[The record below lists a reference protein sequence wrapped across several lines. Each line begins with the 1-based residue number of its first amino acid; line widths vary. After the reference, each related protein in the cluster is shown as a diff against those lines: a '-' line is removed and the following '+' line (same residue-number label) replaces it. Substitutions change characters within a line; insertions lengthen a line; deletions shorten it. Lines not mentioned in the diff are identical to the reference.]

1 MRRTAT
7 SSLSI
12 FLILVLGVA
21 LVGCDSSPT
30 SVQDFEVQ
38 PNLEASSNSLS
49 LVLAQGNTSFQTSY
63 QGLDSHPQ
71 AEGTGGL
78 SLEKSNESGTPEDG
92 SQEWSVGYTESPDGV
107 VQENIILRSAGGGGE
122 VVDTLSVTVSR
133 FIVRSSFSNTSAVIA
148 DYEGSQRSLSTTGG
162 TSAAFDSTVVSQ
174 NSAGVASLMIEGS
187 PNGSATISRRTNAP
201 DSDRFSF
208 LVHPDPSTSFTL
220 TLTFTEETGGGTTTH
235 EVDVPVE
242 AGDQW
247 LEYGI
252 AFSQIG
258 DDFNPVASRSGG
270 NGPFVSVEMSADA
283 NATYYVDGLSFDS
296 GDRMVAEIHDFDRT
310 SFEYSCVTLSTSND
324 VADASDG
331 FNSREIDGSG
341 CFGYNYAT
349 LRADLSPDGV
359 ISARVN
365 ASEGDELY
373 IFLETRNGNAGGYEY
388 GNGTTVTLPT
398 GGRQTIAGTASNPGD
413 DVAALQDPGLQNIGL
428 ESTQGNTST
437 FLIDDI
443 RLREPSN

>member
-38 PNLEASSNSLS
+38 PNLEASSNALT
-49 LVLAQGNTSFQTSY
+49 LVLAQGNTSFETSY
-63 QGLDSHPQ
+63 QGLDSHPE

-78 SLEKSNESGTPEDG
+78 ALEKSNESGTPEDG
-92 SQEWSVGYTESPDGV
+92 SQEWTVSYTESPDGV
-107 VQENIILRSAGGGGE
+107 VQENIILRSGGGGSE

-133 FIVRSSFSNTSAVIA
+133 FIVRSSFSNTSAVIT
-148 DYEGSQRSLSTTGG
+148 DYEGSQRSFSATGG
-162 TSAAFDSTVVSQ
+162 TSAAYDSTVVSQ

-201 DSDRFSF
+201 DANRFSF

-252 AFSQIG
+252 AFNQIG
-258 DDFNPVASRSGG
+258 ADFNPVASRSGG
-270 NGPFVSVEMSADA
+270 NGPLVSVEMSADA
-283 NATYYVDGLSFDS
+283 NATYYVDGLSFDN
-296 GDRMVAEIHDFDRT
+296 GERMVAEIHDFDRT
-310 SFEYSCVTLSTSND
+310 SFEYSCVTLNTSND

-349 LRADLSPDGV
+349 LRANLSPDGV

-388 GNGTTVTLPT
+388 GAGTTVTLPT
-398 GGRQTIAGTASNPGD
+398 GGWQTIEVPVSNLGD
-413 DVAALQDPGLQNIGL
+413 DVAALQDPGLQNIGF

-437 FLIDDI
+437 FLIDDV